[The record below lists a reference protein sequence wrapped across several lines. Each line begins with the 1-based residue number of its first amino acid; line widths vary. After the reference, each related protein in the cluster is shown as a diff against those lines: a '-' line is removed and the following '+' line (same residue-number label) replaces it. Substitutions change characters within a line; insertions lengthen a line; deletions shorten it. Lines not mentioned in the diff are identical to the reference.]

1 MYILK
6 LKPVFK
12 DYIWGGTKLRDE
24 YDFESDL
31 DKLAEGWMLS
41 CHKDGQN
48 TIETVILK
56 VNHLQKL
63 STYIL
68 NF

>member
-24 YDFESDL
+24 YSL
-31 DKLAEGWMLS
+31 TL
-41 CHKDGQN
+41 QN
-48 TIETVILK
+48 
-56 VNHLQKL
+56 LQKVGCCPV
-63 STYIL
+63 TKMVKT
-68 NF
+68 